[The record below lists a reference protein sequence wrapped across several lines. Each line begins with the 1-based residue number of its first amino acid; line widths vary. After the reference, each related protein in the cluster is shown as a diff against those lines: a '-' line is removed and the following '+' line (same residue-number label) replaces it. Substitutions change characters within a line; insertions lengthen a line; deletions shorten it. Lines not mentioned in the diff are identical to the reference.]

1 MKIRCFV
8 TTGILSLLLSFI
20 GYTPGYGFKE
30 FSAGRFRVGAN
41 VTVADDEVITDE
53 LIVAGANA
61 VISGDLR
68 EGLKV
73 FGANI
78 KIPGRVNGE
87 LHAFGANVILSGKF
101 HNKVKTAGANIILSG
116 TFEDEVE
123 AAGAKITLASNTL
136 IKGHLNYASAILNQ
150 EEGSQILGQITR
162 KEMDVKE
169 ERIEEWSQKGKKA
182 IKAAMVIFWF
192 FSIAALIIVGLIIN
206 IFFPE
211 HTDNIVALISETP
224 WTSVG
229 VGLVFLVGVPVAIV
243 VACITVVGIPAG
255 IIAAL
260 VYGIVLYVS
269 RIYISVWIG
278 RKIIGYFKKSQK
290 KTFFW
295 PLVLGIV
302 TIALLGLIPFLGW
315 LLKLFCLLI
324 SLGAL
329 WLVAIRS
336 FQLKSQS

>member
-20 GYTPGYGFKE
+20 GYTTGYGFKE

-101 HNKVKTAGANIILSG
+101 RNKVKTAGANIILSG